1 MNMLIIKKNCEK
13 LNYNELKSDLKKTS
27 NHREYQILKLKI
39 YEYKLIN
46 DAIKQNYIDYIKIE
60 N

>member
-1 MNMLIIKKNCEK
+1 MNMLIIIKNCEK